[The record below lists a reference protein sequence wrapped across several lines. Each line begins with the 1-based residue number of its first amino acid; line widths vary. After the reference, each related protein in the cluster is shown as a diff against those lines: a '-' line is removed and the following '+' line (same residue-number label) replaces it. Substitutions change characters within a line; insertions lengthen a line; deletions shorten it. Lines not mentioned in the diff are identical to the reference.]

1 MLKFVRTLM
10 LTVSVVKVGYTQ
22 VFMRATSGRCKRKS
36 AGIDAARHIR
46 MRSATGRIAM
56 QLSTL
61 QTSFQI
67 CLAAAL
73 MAGAALGSSANAENI
88 GSNHGVL
95 ARGVSAGEGAF
106 RHLQMLQEIASANG
120 GNRAAG
126 TSGYDRS
133 AQYVADRLKEAGYLV
148 RFEEFDFPFFE
159 ERTSPILEAGMPGGP
174 PEPAPS
180 SAFRTLTNS
189 GSGSVTALIGAV
201 NLRLGP
207 EPPPASNS
215 GCEAADFS
223 DFERGAIALLR
234 RGTCTFQ
241 TKVDNAVAAGATAV
255 VIMNE
260 GTEGRKDAFSGQLN
274 KLNSVPVLGVSYE
287 FGRSLEAAARHGT
300 TVRIAVDAIAGMRT
314 TRNVLAETG
323 TNGHGP
329 SLIVGAHLDS
339 VPEGPGINDNGS
351 GSAVVLEAALRLARQ
366 LAESGIAVR
375 FAFWG
380 AEERGLVGS
389 RHHVASLSD
398 EERRRIDLYVNLDMV
413 GSTNFVR
420 YVQGPAAVGDGL
432 AMIVRRELLV
442 DFREHGLP
450 VEERDGTRTGTDDA
464 SFSQKGIPTI
474 GLYTGAGGLKS
485 EALASVFG
493 GEAGRPYDACYH
505 QACDTIDNINRE
517 VLDQNTR
524 AVMRGLSAVAN
535 HAHVHGAPT
544 HEALDPSKTRR

>member
-1 MLKFVRTLM
+1 
-10 LTVSVVKVGYTQ
+10 
-22 VFMRATSGRCKRKS
+22 MR
-36 AGIDAARHIR
+36 
-46 MRSATGRIAM
+46 
-56 QLSTL
+56 LLTL
-61 QTSFQI
+61 QTSFRI
-67 CLAAAL
+67 YLAVAL
-73 MAGAALGSSANAENI
+73 LTNAALGPSAIAENI
-88 GSNHGVL
+88 GSSHTVL
-95 ARGVSAGEGAF
+95 ARGISAGEGAF
-106 RHLQMLQEIASANG
+106 RHLQMLQEIATANG

-174 PEPAPS
+174 QEPTRR

-189 GSGSVTALIGAV
+189 GSASVTALIGAV

-215 GCEAADFS
+215 GCVAADFS

-241 TKVDNAVAAGATAV
+241 TKVDNAVAAGATAI

-300 TVRIAVDAIAGMRT
+300 TVRIAVDAVAGMRT

-329 SLIVGAHLDS
+329 SIIVGAHLDS

-351 GSAVVLEAALRLARQ
+351 GSAVVLEAALRSARQ
-366 LAESGIAVR
+366 LEAGIAVR

-413 GSTNFVR
+413 GSANFVR

-432 AMIVRRELLV
+432 TMIVRRELLA

-485 EALASVFG
+485 EALAAVFG
-493 GEAGRPYDACYH
+493 GEAGRPYDPCYH
-505 QACDTIDNINRE
+505 QACDTIDNINRV
-517 VLDQNTR
+517 VLEQNTR
-524 AVMRGLSAVAN
+524 ALMRGLSAVAN

-544 HEALDPSKTRR
+544 QEALDPSKTTR